1 MLHRFTYRV
10 ILTCFCAW
18 PAGVVRYVGYGA
30 ALCRVWRGCVSG
42 ACGCGAK
49 QHTLGSSLA
58 SGRMRVAPADRALS
72 QEDARGIQCK
82 SGPACLFRCL
92 VDRLPQLAACVPCVK

>member
-18 PAGVVRYVGYGA
+18 RAGVVRYVGYGA

-72 QEDARGIQCK
+72 QEDAGGSLARSDGGVSTHRRGRPR
-82 SGPACLFRCL
+82 GRPHPYLGGAL
-92 VDRLPQLAACVPCVK
+92 